1 MKRGIIYGSALLLL
15 LCTCGNGAKNEKK
28 SDAVPVQTEQQAE
41 IKDKEPKGTEFYD
54 ITLEEA
60 LLKAKEE
67 GKHVLIDCHTKSCGP
82 CRKMEKTVFTS
93 EKCGEY
99 INPRFVPIM
108 MDMESEVGIAIAE
121 KYNVGIYP
129 TYLILSP
136 DGKKQGEIIGAEFNV
151 DDFITMFKKILH
163 EN

>member
-1 MKRGIIYGSALLLL
+1 MKRGIIYGSTLILL
-15 LCTCGNGAKNEKK
+15 LCTCGNVANNDKK
-28 SDAVPVQTEQQAE
+28 SDTVSVKIEQQTE
-41 IKDKEPKGTEFYD
+41 INNNVPKETEFYD
-54 ITLEEA
+54 ITIEEA

-67 GKHVLIDCHTKSCGP
+67 EKYVLIDCHTKSCGP
-82 CRKMEKTVFTS
+82 CRKMEKTVFPS

-108 MDMESEVGIAIAE
+108 MDMESEIGIAIAK
-121 KYNVGIYP
+121 KYDVGIYP
-129 TYLILSP
+129 TYLVLSP

-151 DDFITMFKKILH
+151 DDFIAMLKNILH